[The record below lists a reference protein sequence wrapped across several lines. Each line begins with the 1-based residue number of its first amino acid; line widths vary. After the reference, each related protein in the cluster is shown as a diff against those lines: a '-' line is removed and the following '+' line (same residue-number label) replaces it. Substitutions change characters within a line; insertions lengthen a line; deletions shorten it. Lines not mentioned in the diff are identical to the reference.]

1 MLQEG
6 KKMIFTDFLHCN
18 GYQNSCN
25 VIHGPVQGK
34 KRTETPLRCYERQS
48 SIYNRKRSFTI
59 NFN

>member
-25 VIHGPVQGK
+25 VIHDPVQGK
-34 KRTETPLRCYERQS
+34 KEQKHRSAVKRESRQYIIEKDHS
-48 SIYNRKRSFTI
+48 Q
-59 NFN
+59 